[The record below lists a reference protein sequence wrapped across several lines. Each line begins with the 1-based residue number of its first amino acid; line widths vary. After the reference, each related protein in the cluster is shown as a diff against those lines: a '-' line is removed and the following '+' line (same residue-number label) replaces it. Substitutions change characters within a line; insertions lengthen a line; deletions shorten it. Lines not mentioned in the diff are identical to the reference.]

1 MILKSKLYFINIYFS
16 FAWFIPGLWLK
27 IQEKATT
34 EKIIKSYNKTIE
46 EANTYIIGNIQTF
59 SQYT

>member
-1 MILKSKLYFINIYFS
+1 MILKSRLNFINIYFS

-34 EKIIKSYNKTIE
+34 EKIIKFYYKTIE
-46 EANTYIIGNIQTF
+46 EANTYIIGNI
-59 SQYT
+59 